1 MDDSSRWMQTGS
13 IAFQVRRYFARRTAL
28 APRKMPGS
36 GKTYL
41 RSSGER
47 YRSSTRDAS
56 SLTAA
61 KALDQAG
68 IDSGAMGRSVFDWN
82 LLRP

>member
-1 MDDSSRWMQTGS
+1 MDDSSRWMQAGS
-13 IAFQVRRYFARRTAL
+13 IACQVTRYFARHTAL

-41 RSSGER
+41 RSFAEQ
-47 YRSSTRDAS
+47 YRSSTREGS

-68 IDSGAMGRSVFDWN
+68 IDSGAMGRSVIDWN

>member
-1 MDDSSRWMQTGS
+1 MDDSSQWIQAAS
-13 IAFQVRRYFARRTAL
+13 IACQVERYFARRTAL

-41 RSSGER
+41 RSFAER
-47 YRSSTRDAS
+47 YRSSTREGS
-56 SLTAA
+56 SSTAA
-61 KALDQAG
+61 KALDQEG
-68 IDSGAMGRSVFDWN
+68 IDSGAMGRFVIDWN

>member
-1 MDDSSRWMQTGS
+1 MDDRIRWMQSGS
-13 IAFQVRRYFARRTAL
+13 IAFQVRRYFARRASL

-41 RSSGER
+41 RSFGKQ
-47 YRSSTRDAS
+47 YRLSTREAS

-61 KALDQAG
+61 KALVQAG
-68 IDSGAMGRSVFDWN
+68 IDSGAMERSVID
-82 LLRP
+82 